1 MTLHLLLPFSTKNDV
16 ADFVKSALDGT
27 IDVNT
32 ATDCL
37 HTRKVDTHFT
47 PLQCAVQQSNFNSKL
62 GTKFNARTVMEL
74 IKKGADVNTS
84 NEASKVTPL
93 HLAVKYADFVTVKIL
108 LNNGANIDA
117 RDNMNRNCLVNATE
131 RGNPAICKLLVEE
144 GLDPKERQET
154 FYLDGGNKRN
164 GTSVNMAEKM
174 LIGDENQLTS
184 WRILGAPSLVDYLT
198 LFSFYLDSGVEIASQ
213 QLKKVGMVLQ
223 GSGQK
228 TFAFNGDM
236 SYKTALAKRTVG
248 NLFPLREK
256 AETKPNSRGC
266 NASMQRVAPYFATS
280 PPRQI
285 DLSNGSKKGAAH
297 GPRSGPII
305 LNTSLNG
312 TNVIMFVTNTS
323 NVSHIPTKLATYLGL
338 KTTTVA
344 GSFHVNGTRV
354 QKKEVK
360 LLQENIECKIVGS
373 NIAFQLKADR
383 CIVSD
388 FDRLQVCVE
397 ALPIGNLKVKMGD
410 GTNKGPKNS
419 PLAVVQTG
427 RAGAPESS
435 TTIATIND
443 KKNAVKE
450 TFKVGVGLED
460 EGEEVEVRALND
472 GQELR
477 ITLEGDSED
486 VCGYCAVR
494 FPGMLKCPLS
504 TTRYCS
510 VACQKLDWPTHK
522 KTLEKAKK

>member
-1 MTLHLLLPFSTKNDV
+1 
-16 ADFVKSALDGT
+16 
-27 IDVNT
+27 
-32 ATDCL
+32 
-37 HTRKVDTHFT
+37 
-47 PLQCAVQQSNFNSKL
+47 
-62 GTKFNARTVMEL
+62 
-74 IKKGADVNTS
+74 
-84 NEASKVTPL
+84 
-93 HLAVKYADFVTVKIL
+93 
-108 LNNGANIDA
+108 
-117 RDNMNRNCLVNATE
+117 
-131 RGNPAICKLLVEE
+131 
-144 GLDPKERQET
+144 
-154 FYLDGGNKRN
+154 
-164 GTSVNMAEKM
+164 
-174 LIGDENQLTS
+174 
-184 WRILGAPSLVDYLT
+184 
-198 LFSFYLDSGVEIASQ
+198 
-213 QLKKVGMVLQ
+213 
-223 GSGQK
+223 
-228 TFAFNGDM
+228 
-236 SYKTALAKRTVG
+236 
-248 NLFPLREK
+248 
-256 AETKPNSRGC
+256 
-266 NASMQRVAPYFATS
+266 
-280 PPRQI
+280 
-285 DLSNGSKKGAAH
+285 
-297 GPRSGPII
+297 
-305 LNTSLNG
+305 
-312 TNVIMFVTNTS
+312 MFVTNTS

-460 EGEEVEVRALND
+460 EGEEVEVGALND